1 MRRAYALAGS
11 SPASATNYF
20 KLWQT
25 SQSALT
31 FKVVPRAL
39 PVTGLQLRT
48 ADISLLLV
56 FSTPHQIRSVC
67 TTSSTPPSK
76 LTESQLLF
84 ACVDAFWSNEFK
96 DETLSSLHRMR
107 AVLSVLD
114 ESGYLKQLPSSHPKM
129 KFQIGDRVGKR
140 KPSANLSAPNK
151 TGVIV
156 EYGASTTR
164 TGTKKPFYVVK
175 NDQTGKLEEWAP
187 GTVYLCSDASADRV
201 AFV

>member
-1 MRRAYALAGS
+1 MS
-11 SPASATNYF
+11 T
-20 KLWQT
+20 
-25 SQSALT
+25 T
-31 FKVVPRAL
+31 FE
-39 PVTGLQLRT
+39 TQ
-48 ADISLLLV
+48 
-56 FSTPHQIRSVC
+56 
-67 TTSSTPPSK
+67 PSK
-76 LTESQLLF
+76 LTESQLLT
-84 ACVDAFWSNEFK
+84 ACVDAFWSEEFK

-107 AVLSVLD
+107 AVLSVLNQ
-114 ESGYLKQLPSSHPKM
+114 SGYLKNLPSLHPKM

-175 NDQTGKLEEWAP
+175 NDKTGKLEEWAP

>member
-1 MRRAYALAGS
+1 
-11 SPASATNYF
+11 
-20 KLWQT
+20 
-25 SQSALT
+25 
-31 FKVVPRAL
+31 
-39 PVTGLQLRT
+39 
-48 ADISLLLV
+48 LLV
-56 FSTPHQIRSVC
+56 SLTPHQIRSVT
-67 TTSSTPPSK
+67 TTSSTQLPK
-76 LTESQLLF
+76 LTESQLLS
-84 ACVDAFWSNEFK
+84 ACVDAFWSDQFK
-96 DETLSSLHRMR
+96 DETLSSLHRIR

-114 ESGYLKQLPSSHPKM
+114 EAGYLKQLPSSHPKM

-175 NDQTGKLEEWAP
+175 NDKTGNLEEWAP

>member
-1 MRRAYALAGS
+1 MS
-11 SPASATNYF
+11 
-20 KLWQT
+20 
-25 SQSALT
+25 
-31 FKVVPRAL
+31 
-39 PVTGLQLRT
+39 
-48 ADISLLLV
+48 
-56 FSTPHQIRSVC
+56 
-67 TTSSTPPSK
+67 TTSETQPSK
-76 LTESQLLF
+76 LTESQLLT
-84 ACVDAFWSNEFK
+84 ACVDAFWSEEFK
-96 DETLSSLHRMR
+96 NETLSSLHRMR
-107 AVLSVLD
+107 AVLSVLNK
-114 ESGYLKQLPSSHPKM
+114 SGYLKHLPSTHPKM

-175 NDQTGKLEEWAP
+175 NDKTGKLEEWAP